1 MKPEFTWLELRGL
14 NIQTLKELE
23 KQKLLK
29 KQEER
34 VYSTIIDR
42 WPFPMHSLELQ
53 LIKGNEDEL
62 KEIQKKWLPMI

>member
-34 VYSTIIDR
+34 VCSTIIDR

-53 LIKGNEDEL
+53 LIIGNEDEL